1 MILVQLLKLLGFVCI
16 STKWGQLL
24 QTVILKVWQCMLF
37 EVWQCMLGTQPA
49 VLHTDTC
56 SVNLGFYFNVCPLP
70 RRRQWQPTP
79 VLLPWK
85 SHGWRSLVGY
95 SPWGREKS
103 DTTEQLHFLF
113 SLLRVGEG
121 NGNPLHSCLENPRD
135 RGAWWAAIYGVAQSR
150 TRLTWFSSSSPLP
163 GPIDLFL
170 HLPSWS
176 GWGGCCR
183 EKPKGLFSQGTMWNV
198 NVGPEVLDFTFEV
211 KSHGNMN
218 CYSWPHLSLKLL
230 RQRELWVHLYL
241 FSSTHMG
248 FPDD

>member
-103 DTTEQLHFLF
+103 DTIE
-113 SLLRVGEG
+113 
-121 NGNPLHSCLENPRD
+121 
-135 RGAWWAAIYGVAQSR
+135 
-150 TRLTWFSSSSPLP
+150 RLTHTYTLKKNCQELTLPKHPCRALDKEEWNCSP
-163 GPIDLFL
+163 
-170 HLPSWS
+170 SQ
-176 GWGGCCR
+176 WGVC
-183 EKPKGLFSQGTMWNV
+183 
-198 NVGPEVLDFTFEV
+198 PEL
-211 KSHGNMN
+211 
-218 CYSWPHLSLKLL
+218 YS
-230 RQRELWVHLYL
+230 
-241 FSSTHMG
+241 F
-248 FPDD
+248 